1 MAQMGGFFAVSYLA
15 ESAVLKAVDD
25 AWKAGWKQARGPMS
39 YTVATPVGQLVANGA
54 ISVYKPTLNFVG
66 ASNVVRVQVPTV
78 ARLDLQLDG
87 VPAGGVYIESTPTID
102 VPIVVEQT
110 EASRKGTADLSAF
123 TIDPGQMNLIWYDEP
138 PGGNSTTAILS
149 DPARRALTDELRR
162 RAAPFVSFV
171 LPTDVNWANELGTLT
186 AGGTGS
192 VVVPN
197 PKLGGARILDDWL
210 AVGIDDTNATPT
222 HGNLGQIGPPPALP
236 PEMAAPD
243 INVALIIDSGML
255 QTYLNSNAAFAVS
268 SGVSAKPDVHPQ
280 GVPSITVHDDLIEI
294 NTGGRVDAP
303 SGFSGTLPFTA
314 SIKVKPFL
322 TNESWM
328 YASISPTVKV
338 DAPWYMK
345 VLGDIAEFFGK
356 DVYKKLNRA
365 NQSSL
370 AVLFQATASVD
381 VPGLPGLG
389 AGIRARQI
397 VLRPDMTGIYGHAGT
412 STWAQDPPTE
422 PKFLVEPMGSVHI
435 RDRFLQFG
443 FLEVW
448 APLLFADP
456 TYRLRYQVKR
466 GSDGTTVLSGAAWS
480 GSPTF
485 GDPLDMWDPSVYQET
500 TYHVEAVLERPPGN
514 QIDSTSRPVLV
525 QDLFDRSHPFAR
537 WHRPTTWYA
546 GNPAKSQDKVRVSAV
561 HKTAITERCKFSDAG
576 TRNSGEYTVQALD
589 SVPPA
594 DDPDFSSRLCPYCF
608 RSG

>member
-1 MAQMGGFFAVSYLA
+1 MAQLGGFFAVSYLA
-15 ESAVLKAVDD
+15 ESAVLKALDD
-25 AWKAGWKQARGPMS
+25 AWKAGWKLARGPMF
-39 YTVATPVGQLVANGA
+39 YTVATPVGPLVANGA

-66 ASNVVRVQVPTV
+66 ASNVVRVQLPTV

-87 VPAGGVYIESTPTID
+87 VVAGGVYIDATPTID

-110 EASRKGTADLSAF
+110 QASRKGTADLSGF
-123 TIDPGQMNLIWYDEP
+123 TIDPGQMNLTWYDES
-138 PGGNSTTAILS
+138 PGGNSTTAVLS
-149 DPARRALTDELRR
+149 EPARRALTDELRR

-171 LPTDVNWANELGTLT
+171 LPTDVDWATELGTLT

-192 VVVPN
+192 IVIPN
-197 PKLGGARILDDWL
+197 PKLSGARILDDWL

-236 PEMAAPD
+236 PELSAPD
-243 INVALIIDSGML
+243 DNVALIIHSGML

-268 SGVSAKPDVHPQ
+268 SGVAKKPDVHPH

-294 NTGGRVDAP
+294 NTGGQVDAP
-303 SGFSGTLPFTA
+303 SGFSGTMPFTA
-314 SIKVKPFL
+314 SIKVQPFFN
-322 TNESWM
+322 TEHWM
-328 YASISPTVKV
+328 YASVSPTVKV
-338 DAPWYMK
+338 DAPWYMT

-356 DVYKKLNRA
+356 DAYKKLNRA
-365 NQSSL
+365 NQGSL
-370 AVLFQATASVD
+370 AVLFKAAAGID
-381 VPGLPGLG
+381 VPGLPGLTAYIG
-389 AGIRARQI
+389 ARQM
-397 VLRPDMTGIYGHAGT
+397 VLRPDMTGIYGHVGT
-412 STWAQDPPTE
+412 NTWAPEPPTE

-466 GSDGTTVLSGAAWS
+466 GSDGTSVLSGTGWS
-480 GSPTF
+480 GSATF
-485 GDPLDMWDPSVYQET
+485 GEPLDMWDPSVYQET
-500 TYHVEAVLERPPGN
+500 TYHIEATLERAPGN

-537 WHRPTTWYA
+537 WHRRTVFYT
-546 GNPAKSQDKVRVSAV
+546 GNPVTSKEKVRVSAV

-576 TRNSGEYTVQALD
+576 TRNSAEYTVQALD

-594 DDPDFSSRLCPYCF
+594 DDSDFSSRLCPYCF
-608 RSG
+608 GGG